1 MEAAQAAF
9 RSVLEHCSNVLKKI
23 STTFQNLDERQKQLE
38 CNEAVPLIVPI
49 LTNIET
55 QLSPYDNLAAVFHVS
70 AVQTTQIAMLEAE
83 LETTRQQLSSSR
95 ELVATMTTDNDR
107 LNIEL
112 AKARES
118 LAQRPPAML
127 PAAQM
132 TPNLQ
137 PSASSNANFSA
148 RQFPPTPT
156 SASTDFETSTRIKRQ
171 LTSPIKTRDQSKRM
185 RPNVYFGRL
194 CNMWAGS
201 QEFAVVGRVRRR
213 AAADRDLLSLSAKT
227 RISQLR
233 SQQIDHH
240 FGPGHQTEGQL
251 V

>member
-1 MEAAQAAF
+1 
-9 RSVLEHCSNVLKKI
+9 
-23 STTFQNLDERQKQLE
+23 
-38 CNEAVPLIVPI
+38 

-55 QLSPYDNLAAVFHVS
+55 QLSQYDNLAAVFHVS

-83 LETTRQQLSSSR
+83 LETTKQQLSSSR

-185 RPNVYFGRL
+185 RPNKSTS
-194 CNMWAGS
+194 AG
-201 QEFAVVGRVRRR
+201 FATCGLE
-213 AAADRDLLSLSAKT
+213 AKNLLWLA
-227 RISQLR
+227 
-233 SQQIDHH
+233 
-240 FGPGHQTEGQL
+240 GP
-251 V
+251 

>member
-23 STTFQNLDERQKQLE
+23 STTFQNLDERQQQLE
-38 CNEAVPLIVPI
+38 GNETVPLIIPI

-55 QLSPYDNLAAVFHVS
+55 QLSQYDILTAVFHVS

-83 LETTRQQLSSSR
+83 LETTKQQLSSSR

-107 LNIEL
+107 LNSEL

-118 LAQRPPAML
+118 LAQHPPAML

-137 PSASSNANFSA
+137 PPASSNTNFSA
-148 RQFPPTPT
+148 RQLPPTPT
-156 SASTDFETSTRIKRQ
+156 SASTDVETSTRPKRQ
-171 LTSPIKTRDQSKRM
+171 LTSPSKTRDQPKRM
-185 RPNVYFGRL
+185 RPNKSTSAGF
-194 CNMWAGS
+194 CNDS
-201 QEFAVVGRVRRR
+201 RR
-213 AAADRDLLSLSAKT
+213 
-227 RISQLR
+227 
-233 SQQIDHH
+233 
-240 FGPGHQTEGQL
+240 
-251 V
+251 